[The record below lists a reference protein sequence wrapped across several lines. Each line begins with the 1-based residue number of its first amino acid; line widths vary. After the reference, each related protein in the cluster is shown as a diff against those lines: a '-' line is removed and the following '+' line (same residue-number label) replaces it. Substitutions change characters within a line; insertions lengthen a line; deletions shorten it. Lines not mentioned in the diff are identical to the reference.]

1 MDLLEDRSAVVTGG
15 AQGLGRAI
23 AERFVAEG
31 ARVVIADIDL
41 DAATAC
47 AAELGDGRALAVR
60 CDVTSEDG
68 RRRPGAGRRRT
79 SSTGST

>member
-15 AQGLGRAI
+15 AQGFGSAI

-41 DAATAC
+41 DAAP
-47 AAELGDGRALAVR
+47 R
-60 CDVTSEDG
+60 G
-68 RRRPGAGRRRT
+68 RR
-79 SSTGST
+79 